1 MKILFLFIF
10 ILIALFS
17 LLSVGRSATSQNPS
31 ADSLKIVEKVYLHSD
46 RDTYYPGDD
55 LWFKAYLIDASDRSL
70 TNHSQNLH
78 VELISPAFIIVDSR
92 IVKLNEGLATGDFHL
107 SENLNYYNADN
118 PAIVKLIVEGITS
131 TGIPVTG
138 KAEYE
143 VKIMLNFRL

>member
-31 ADSLKIVEKVYLHSD
+31 ADSLKIVEKIYLHSD

-55 LWFKAYLIDASDRSL
+55 LWFKAYMIDASDRSL

-92 IVKLNEGLATGDFHL
+92 IVKLNEGLATGDFLL

-138 KAEYE
+138 KAKYE
-143 VKIMLNFRL
+143 VK

>member
-31 ADSLKIVEKVYLHSD
+31 ADSLKIVEKIYLHSD

-55 LWFKAYLIDASDRSL
+55 LWFKAYMIDASDRSL

-138 KAEYE
+138 KAKYE
-143 VKIMLNFRL
+143 VK